1 MQFVR
6 VNSKRGWHGQTCSPR
21 RVCLGTICPC
31 KLCPKNIKMIKLR
44 EMEDGIV
51 VSVKVQPNSSKDRV
65 VGKYADQIKIAV
77 TVAPEK
83 GKANKAVIKLFAK
96 WLGIKNSDIQIISGE
111 TSRDKELFIRNIT
124 EEDLNKL
131 VSHYEVS

>member
-1 MQFVR
+1 MV
-6 VNSKRGWHGQTCSPR
+6 K
-21 RVCLGTICPC
+21 I
-31 KLCPKNIKMIKLR
+31 R

-51 VSVKVQPNSSKDRV
+51 VSVKVQPNSSRNRV
-65 VGKYADQIKIAV
+65 VGEYADQIKIAV

-96 WLGIKNSDIQIISGE
+96 WLGIKSLDIQIISGE
-111 TSRDKELFIRNIT
+111 TSSDKELFIRNTT

-131 VSHYEVS
+131 VSQYEVS

>member
-1 MQFVR
+1 M
-6 VNSKRGWHGQTCSPR
+6 
-21 RVCLGTICPC
+21 
-31 KLCPKNIKMIKLR
+31 MIKTR
-44 EMEDGIV
+44 ATEDGVV

-65 VGKYADQIKIAV
+65 VGEYADRLKIAV

-96 WLGIKNSDIQIISGE
+96 WLGVKISDIQVISGE

-131 VSHYEVS
+131 VSQIY

>member
-1 MQFVR
+1 
-6 VNSKRGWHGQTCSPR
+6 
-21 RVCLGTICPC
+21 
-31 KLCPKNIKMIKLR
+31 MIKIR
-44 EMEDGIV
+44 EMEDGVV
-51 VSVKVQPNSSKDRV
+51 VSVKVQPNPSKDRV
-65 VGKYADQIKIAV
+65 VGKYADQIKVAV

-96 WLGIKNSDIQIISGE
+96 WLGIKSSDIQIISGE

-131 VSHYEVS
+131 VSQYEVS

>member
-1 MQFVR
+1 
-6 VNSKRGWHGQTCSPR
+6 
-21 RVCLGTICPC
+21 
-31 KLCPKNIKMIKLR
+31 MIKTR
-44 EMEDGIV
+44 EMEDRIV

-65 VGKYADQIKIAV
+65 VGEYADQIKIAV

-96 WLGIKNSDIQIISGE
+96 LLGIKNSDVEIISGE

-124 EEDLNKL
+124 EEDLHRL
-131 VSHYEVS
+131 V